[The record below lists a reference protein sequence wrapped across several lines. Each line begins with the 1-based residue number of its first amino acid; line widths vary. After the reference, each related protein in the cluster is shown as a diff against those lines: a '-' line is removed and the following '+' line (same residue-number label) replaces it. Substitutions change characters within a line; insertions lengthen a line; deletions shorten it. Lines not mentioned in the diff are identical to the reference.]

1 MWRINSL
8 EKTLRLGNT
17 EGRQRRGQQR
27 MSWLNGTINSV
38 DMSLSK
44 LWEIVKDREAWH
56 IAVCEVARSQTLLSN
71 KNPVESNMY
80 TSKCFNIYAFKCFS
94 VHTFKCFNILPD
106 NTLQNNTTS
115 LLILTLYLSYCSFV
129 RSFSVLTIIV
139 SEVWA
144 WLSSIFYW
152 GSKKVVI
159 QLLARLYSHVKTCPG
174 KISLTAALPRYCK
187 LWGCGTEVAVFLLD
201 ASQVLLSR
209 SLLPGSIYASVLCFH
224 VYHSQTLCPLHWK
237 RCSFLTTGSPRKFL
251 WLLLFWAPYPPYP

>member
-1 MWRINSL
+1 M
-8 EKTLRLGNT
+8 K
-17 EGRQRRGQQR
+17 
-27 MSWLNGTINSV
+27 WLDGIIDSV

-144 WLSSIFYW
+144 WLSSIFY
-152 GSKKVVI
+152 
-159 QLLARLYSHVKTCPG
+159 
-174 KISLTAALPRYCK
+174 
-187 LWGCGTEVAVFLLD
+187 
-201 ASQVLLSR
+201 
-209 SLLPGSIYASVLCFH
+209 
-224 VYHSQTLCPLHWK
+224 
-237 RCSFLTTGSPRKFL
+237 
-251 WLLLFWAPYPPYP
+251 